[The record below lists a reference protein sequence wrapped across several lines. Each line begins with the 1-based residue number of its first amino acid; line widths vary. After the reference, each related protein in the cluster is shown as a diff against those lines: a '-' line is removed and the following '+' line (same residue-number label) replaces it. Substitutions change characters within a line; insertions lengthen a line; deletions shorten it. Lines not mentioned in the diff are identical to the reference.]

1 MWDLADWKDTVT
13 YEDCDG
19 SLLWQTADCQCRIS
33 AQKSFLGVSQS
44 LSQRKGVN
52 SYRKCFGDSFSEKT
66 GVVWPFVSPSLW
78 PCGSIL
84 TEHCIIFLAL
94 FSWMLK
100 PCGVYCFLMFS
111 LTGRVRMLQ
120 KWTEESLCIET
131 ESWNSSSW
139 GTWAL
144 LQLMA
149 DPAELQWHIH
159 LLNHLCQGCCT
170 LCWKHV
176 LFSLDSRIIDG
187 GFKL

>member
-100 PCGVYCFLMFS
+100 PCGVLLFPNVLPDWKGEDAAEMNRGESVYWNWELKQQLLGHLSPPAADGWPCRAAVAHSPAKPS
-111 LTGRVRMLQ
+111 LPGLLHFVLKTCLVLIRLQ
-120 KWTEESLCIET
+120 NNW
-131 ESWNSSSW
+131 W
-139 GTWAL
+139 G
-144 LQLMA
+144 
-149 DPAELQWHIH
+149 
-159 LLNHLCQGCCT
+159 
-170 LCWKHV
+170 
-176 LFSLDSRIIDG
+176 F
-187 GFKL
+187 